1 MLPLFRVSRL
11 FACACLAIVLLLV
24 QLPARAQTPPVQAQQ
39 YVLRFGDA
47 LNVSIVGNDQLQ
59 IQQQPIR
66 PDGRISLPLIGEVQ
80 AAGLTVPQLTDELTR
95 AFSRYFTAPQVVVN
109 VAAFRPLSVSVLGMV
124 NRPDTYTVPEPI
136 HLLQA
141 VALAG
146 GLNPTRADLNNV
158 LVLRANG
165 DRQTINLNDVLGGKV
180 ADNVLLYDGD
190 TVRVGEVWG
199 PDWYTILPPLASAF
213 SIASTLII
221 LLQQYKK

>member
-1 MLPLFRVSRL
+1 MLLMQ
-11 FACACLAIVLLLV
+11 
-24 QLPARAQTPPVQAQQ
+24 QLPVLAQTPPVQTKQ

-47 LNVSIVGNDQLQ
+47 LNVAIVGNEQLQ

-80 AAGLTVPQLTDELTR
+80 AAGLTVPQLTDELAR

-146 GLNPTRADLNNV
+146 GLNARRADLSNV
-158 LVLRANG
+158 LVLRADG
-165 DRQTINLNDVLGGKV
+165 DKQIINLNDVLNGKV
-180 ADNVLLYDGD
+180 SDNLMLYDGD

-199 PDWYTILPPLASAF
+199 PDWYELLPPLASAL

-221 LLQQYKK
+221 LILRP